1 MRGAPII
8 AIDGPAGSGKS
19 TAARNLA
26 AALGFV
32 YIDTGAMYRAATWLA
47 LEEGI
52 DLRDEA
58 ALVKLTEKIDI
69 RLTTEDGAQRVF
81 VGGVEVTD
89 KIRSER
95 ISRQVYHIAG
105 SAECRKG
112 IVAAQRE
119 MAACGGVV
127 AEGRD
132 IGTVVFPDAEMKFFL
147 VAGAEER
154 ARRRRA
160 QLLEAGEKAGI
171 DVTKG
176 LYELPKSLNPA
187 DVLILS
193 LLQSHFNV
201 RVILMSGHRKTPVDI
216 IGAPEDVDFALYA
229 LTFLRET
236 FFRCWNEFKKTTWN
250 PDRAS
255 YYRGLRDGIEAELTA
270 AKAKAEQSYAEDDRN
285 TYALAVVDRDAAITR
300 YVDENYGK
308 VRTRRQ
314 RRRRVDSTSYF
325 AGETKGRTIR
335 INRPLT
341 DSES

>member
-1 MRGAPII
+1 MMKP
-8 AIDGPAGSGKS
+8 PAYSPQSKV
-19 TAARNLA
+19 L
-26 AALGFV
+26 
-32 YIDTGAMYRAATWLA
+32 
-47 LEEGI
+47 
-52 DLRDEA
+52 
-58 ALVKLTEKIDI
+58 
-69 RLTTEDGAQRVF
+69 
-81 VGGVEVTD
+81 D
-89 KIRSER
+89 KIRKLLSRTEARGASENEAR
-95 ISRQVYHIAG
+95 VAMAKAQELMTRHNID
-105 SAECRKG
+105 SA
-112 IVAAQRE
+112 
-119 MAACGGVV
+119 
-127 AEGRD
+127 
-132 IGTVVFPDAEMKFFL
+132 
-147 VAGAEER
+147 
-154 ARRRRA
+154 
-160 QLLEAGEKAGI
+160 LLRMEAGEEGRRAI

-216 IGAPEDVDFALYA
+216 IGASEDVDFALYA

-236 FFRCWNEFKKTTWN
+236 FFRCWNEFKKTAWN

-255 YYRGLRDGIEAELTA
+255 YYRGLRDGIDAELTA
-270 AKAKAEQSYAEDDRN
+270 AKKRAEESYAEDDRN
-285 TYALAVVDRDAAITR
+285 TYARVVVDQDAAITR
-300 YVDENYGK
+300 YVEENYGK